1 MTDAGAGRH
10 ETVTKRLLRGKLL
23 TLGPIA
29 LRMVRL
35 SEEVTVGKGGGGSSG
50 TETVTV
56 TSTDTG
62 TVDIIGLDDVQVTLN
77 VPDPITTNSTLTT
90 TSTLLVPDPIKNDIT
105 TKSDIGMKSDLTLD
119 IKPLDMTVDVKPVV
133 LDLCYTV
140 NVGRIPET
148 RIRNPYRHHIGL
160 TLFGAEVLGMT
171 FEGEQDTVI
180 EDLHRQPMIVEGHES
195 FEHEHE
201 RGGGWRRDDTD
212 GLHIRVGP

>member
-1 MTDAGAGRH
+1 M
-10 ETVTKRLLRGKLL
+10 
-23 TLGPIA
+23 TLGPIG

-90 TSTLLVPDPIKNDIT
+90 TSTLLVPDPIKNDVT

-180 EDLHRQPMIVEGHES
+180 EDLHRQPMVVEGHES

-201 RGGGWRRDDTD
+201 QYEHEHGGGWRRDDAD

>member
-1 MTDAGAGRH
+1 
-10 ETVTKRLLRGKLL
+10 VPK
-23 TLGPIA
+23 
-29 LRMVRL
+29 
-35 SEEVTVGKGGGGSSG
+35 GGGSSSG
-50 TETVTV
+50 SETVTV

-62 TVDIIGLDDVQVTLN
+62 TIDVIGLDDVQVTLN

-90 TSTLLVPDPIKNDIT
+90 TTSSTLLVPDPIKNDVT

-119 IKPLDMTVDVKPVV
+119 IKPLDVTVDVKPVV

-148 RIRNPYRHHIGL
+148 RVRNPYRHHIGL
-160 TLFGAEVLGMT
+160 TLFGSEVLGMT

-180 EDLHRQPMIVEGHES
+180 EDLHRQPMVVEGHEY
-195 FEHEHE
+195 FEHEH
-201 RGGGWRRDDTD
+201 RGDWRHDDGD

>member
-1 MTDAGAGRH
+1 M
-10 ETVTKRLLRGKLL
+10 
-23 TLGPIA
+23 P
-29 LRMVRL
+29 L
-35 SEEVTVGKGGGGSSG
+35 SEEVTVGKGGGSSG
-50 TETVTV
+50 SETVTV

-90 TSTLLVPDPIKNDIT
+90 TSTSTLLVPDPIKNDIS

-119 IKPLDMTVDVKPVV
+119 IKPLDVTLDVKPVV

-160 TLFGAEVLGMT
+160 TLFGTEVLGMT

-180 EDLHRQPMIVEGHES
+180 EDLHRQPMVVEGHES
-195 FEHEHE
+195 FEHGHGHEHE
-201 RGGGWRRDDTD
+201 HEHEHEHRVGWRPAETD

>member
-1 MTDAGAGRH
+1 
-10 ETVTKRLLRGKLL
+10 
-23 TLGPIA
+23 
-29 LRMVRL
+29 
-35 SEEVTVGKGGGGSSG
+35 VTVGKGGGSSSS
-50 TETVTV
+50 ETVTV

-119 IKPLDMTVDVKPVV
+119 IKPLDMTLDVKPVV

-180 EDLHRQPMIVEGHES
+180 EDLHRQPMVVEGHES
-195 FEHEHE
+195 LEHEH
-201 RGGGWRRDDTD
+201 RGGWRRDEAD

>member
-1 MTDAGAGRH
+1 MPKG
-10 ETVTKRLLRGKLL
+10 
-23 TLGPIA
+23 
-29 LRMVRL
+29 
-35 SEEVTVGKGGGGSSG
+35 GGGGSSG
-50 TETVTV
+50 SETVTV

-62 TVDIIGLDDVQVTLN
+62 TVDIIGLDDVSVTLS
-77 VPDPITTNSTLTT
+77 VPDPITTNSTYTT
-90 TSTLLVPDPIKNDIT
+90 TSTLLVPDPIKNDIA
-105 TKSDIGMKSDLTLD
+105 TKSDIGVKSDLTLD

-160 TLFGAEVLGMT
+160 TLFGTEVLGMT

-180 EDLHRQPMIVEGHES
+180 EDLHRQPMVVEGREY
-195 FEHEHE
+195 FEHEH
-201 RGGGWRRDDTD
+201 RGDFRRDDGD